1 MLEDTDSSKQRGTP
15 HRQEIKRM
23 LPSREEFL
31 KKKKKKRKKRRKRKK
46 RNNNNII
53 INPSSLQTWEPV
65 DVSSGDD

>member
-53 INPSSLQTWEPV
+53 INPTSLQTWEPV